1 MLFNFKISGSKEG
14 GWYLECELNKP
25 PFIEQ
30 LLPNLEKQ
38 KIKRPL
44 YELGTNV
51 ITTVSFLNNS
61 EADINRNDEKLKEAL
76 KAIQHLSGKE
86 YNIRSIQYS
95 MNYEEILKMFLVQ
108 SWREYKY
115 GIIYVKLYN
124 VKLIF
129 NNLIKRPQ
137 NDEVRKQ
144 LLDMIYD
151 IYKKIVKIQME
162 LQNESRGRTEQQP
175 ATQQKEIK
183 MFTQNELI
191 DVLST
196 DSNSQQ
202 LGNTPNNQLNE
213 TISPSF
219 HPGSSSIK
227 QTVHAN
233 QLPNIQH
240 ENITH
245 RPHSI
250 PLHNPN
256 TNLQHSR
263 QIMQQNL
270 AIGLTSN
277 HPRPN
282 VPTITGSDYMQLR
295 NLNRN
300 FRPSS
305 SQINQNP
312 VQYQFLSQRFPSPGL
327 GKSGMISFNQIPA
340 NRTQSENRPIS
351 LPQPLQKPIQH
362 HGQTIQQQSTQQHP
376 LPNIGSSNANI
387 FKPHAL
393 PNSPLFQQLPKRTS
407 TSYFNAAGG
416 VGQLHNIRGSSSSTP
431 NQHQMFPPGFEQ
443 TIARKNEIFNK
454 NSNVYSG
461 QTLHEIQQLRQ
472 QQSKQFGI
480 QHSILIPGQF
490 QHSGQGTLQQQ
501 TLNSEQYLQ
510 QFNRQLQKDVQN
522 PFQQQPPSQQNTGTS
537 SQKNY
542 SDLLAKQ
549 NSGAEN
555 PNTSTQQMADN
566 LNKEDNQQDKIRV
579 DLTFETEEGDN
590 QNKEKSKKDNE
601 KQQDLVNIEQNK
613 QIIENINNQ
622 LKNNEDINKIENSN
636 KQKEIVSNERVPN
649 SENFVGDIPSSNKQ
663 KQPLEGTSGTFV
675 NDELDDEEMDALQNL
690 LALSSSHPSENI
702 HSDGSTTQNKE
713 EELRKIKGKSKLIE
727 ENEQTP
733 KEIDEMEKMGNYLL
747 EPTNFS
753 GQTEILEKLDQ
764 MKILK
769 LNENSK
775 DGESSKKS
783 PNNLETDKNN
793 DKEPIEDN
801 SLSSSFNR
809 DFNKL
814 INLDNQRNNE
824 TQQNFNKLPSFRD
837 WQIPDPSI
845 VDVGHSSTEFEI
857 PRGNDIQPGKSITII
872 LKIKINIL

>member
-1 MLFNFKISGSKEG
+1 MKIYFHQFPLPIIIFLLLFISFASANFDFIVRISGTWAKLREYKWLVSVEPKERFECLMINKDNIKYEGKFFKENETNKDMLFNFKISGSKEG

-51 ITTVSFLNNS
+51 ITTVSFLNNP

-124 VKLIF
+124 IKLIF
-129 NNLIKRPQ
+129 NNLINRPE
-137 NDEVRKQ
+137 NDEIRKQ

-151 IYKKIVKIQME
+151 IYKKIVKIEME

-227 QTVHAN
+227 QPIHAN

-282 VPTITGSDYMQLR
+282 VPTITGSDYMQLQ

-566 LNKEDNQQDKIRV
+566 LNKGWSCKVSALI
-579 DLTFETEEGDN
+579 G
-590 QNKEKSKKDNE
+590 
-601 KQQDLVNIEQNK
+601 
-613 QIIENINNQ
+613 IIINN
-622 LKNNEDINKIENSN
+622 LIYKNN
-636 KQKEIVSNERVPN
+636 R
-649 SENFVGDIPSSNKQ
+649 
-663 KQPLEGTSGTFV
+663 
-675 NDELDDEEMDALQNL
+675 
-690 LALSSSHPSENI
+690 LS
-702 HSDGSTTQNKE
+702 
-713 EELRKIKGKSKLIE
+713 
-727 ENEQTP
+727 
-733 KEIDEMEKMGNYLL
+733 
-747 EPTNFS
+747 
-753 GQTEILEKLDQ
+753 
-764 MKILK
+764 KILSQK
-769 LNENSK
+769 Y
-775 DGESSKKS
+775 
-783 PNNLETDKNN
+783 
-793 DKEPIEDN
+793 
-801 SLSSSFNR
+801 
-809 DFNKL
+809 
-814 INLDNQRNNE
+814 
-824 TQQNFNKLPSFRD
+824 
-837 WQIPDPSI
+837 
-845 VDVGHSSTEFEI
+845 
-857 PRGNDIQPGKSITII
+857 
-872 LKIKINIL
+872 